1 MPMKKQLF
9 LDYLVIA
16 VGSILFG
23 LAFDMF
29 FISNQVAM
37 GGITGLAQVINVLVP
52 QLSVGLL
59 SILLN
64 VPLFLAGWKFIGF
77 HLLAS
82 SLFSMVVSS
91 LAIDGI
97 AALYTFPPM
106 DPMLASVCGGA
117 LMGVGLGLV
126 FAKGATTG
134 GTDLIA
140 RLLKLRFGHLPM
152 GTLVMAVDL
161 VVIALA
167 ALAFHSLSSAL
178 YGLVSLY
185 ISSLVIDRVLY
196 GLDNAKV
203 AYIIS
208 DRPQEI
214 IRSIST
220 ELDRGVTILR
230 GAGAWSGEAKD
241 VLMCAFKQRQ
251 IVAIKQTVK
260 ELDPEAFLI
269 VCDAHEV
276 LGHGF
281 RLYHP
286 NEI

>member
-1 MPMKKQLF
+1 MRQTIRC
-9 LDYLVIA
+9 YSLVA
-16 VGSILFG
+16 LGSVIFA
-23 LAFDMF
+23 LAFDWF
-29 FISNQVAM
+29 FAPNQVAM
-37 GGITGLAQVINVLVP
+37 GGVTGLAQVINAVFP
-52 QLSVGLL
+52 PLSVGVL
-59 SILLN
+59 SFLLN

-82 SLFSMVVSS
+82 SLFSMAVSS
-91 LAIDGI
+91 VAIDLI
-97 AALYTFPPM
+97 AVAYPFGPM
-106 DPMLASVCGGA
+106 DPMLASVFGGA
-117 LMGVGLGLV
+117 LIGLSLGMV
-126 FAKGATTG
+126 FLQGATTG

-241 VLMCAFKQRQ
+241 VLMCAFKQKQ
-251 IVAIKQTVK
+251 IVALKRAVK
-260 ELDPEAFLI
+260 ETDPSAFLI

-276 LGHGF
+276 LGQGF
-281 RLYHP
+281 HSYHQHDL
-286 NEI
+286 

>member
-1 MPMKKQLF
+1 
-9 LDYLVIA
+9 
-16 VGSILFG
+16 
-23 LAFDMF
+23 
-29 FISNQVAM
+29 
-37 GGITGLAQVINVLVP
+37 
-52 QLSVGLL
+52 
-59 SILLN
+59 
-64 VPLFLAGWKFIGF
+64 
-77 HLLAS
+77 
-82 SLFSMVVSS
+82 
-91 LAIDGI
+91 
-97 AALYTFPPM
+97 
-106 DPMLASVCGGA
+106 
-117 LMGVGLGLV
+117 
-126 FAKGATTG
+126 
-134 GTDLIA
+134 
-140 RLLKLRFGHLPM
+140 M

-241 VLMCAFKQRQ
+241 VLMCAFKQKQ
-251 IVAIKQTVK
+251 IGG
-260 ELDPEAFLI
+260 PEAGGKGDRPL
-269 VCDAHEV
+269 
-276 LGHGF
+276 
-281 RLYHP
+281 RLSHRVRCP
-286 NEI
+286 RGAGPGLPQLSPA

>member
-1 MPMKKQLF
+1 MAQKVKS
-9 LDYLVIA
+9 YGIIA
-16 VGSILFG
+16 LGAVLYA
-23 LAFDMF
+23 LAFDWF
-29 FISNQVAM
+29 VAPNQIAM
-37 GGITGLAQVINVLVP
+37 GGVTGLAQIVNALLPMLPVGVLTMVI
-52 QLSVGLL
+52 
-59 SILLN
+59 N
-64 VPLFLAGWKFIGF
+64 VPLFLAGWRLLGG
-77 HLLAS
+77 HLLVS
-82 SLFSMVVSS
+82 SLFAMAVSS
-91 LAIDGI
+91 VAIDVI
-97 AALYTFPPM
+97 AWLVAFQPM
-106 DPMLASVCGGA
+106 DPMLASVFGGA
-117 LMGVGLGLV
+117 LIGLSLGMV
-126 FAKGATTG
+126 FLQGATTG

-241 VLMCAFKQRQ
+241 VLMCAFKQKQ
-251 IVAIKQTVK
+251 IVALKRAVK
-260 ELDPEAFLI
+260 ETDPSAFLI

-276 LGHGF
+276 LGQGF
-281 RLYHP
+281 HSYHQHDL
-286 NEI
+286 